1 MIQDIDYAAIA
12 PPLILAVAAIG
23 LLLADA
29 FDAPRR
35 VLSLLSGG
43 SLAAALVAVIALAAG
58 DRRATFCLP
67 DGLRGGGPAP
77 APTSRTTSPCCSRA
91 SSSAPQ

>member
-43 SLAAALVAVIALAAG
+43 S
-58 DRRATFCLP
+58 
-67 DGLRGGGPAP
+67 
-77 APTSRTTSPCCSRA
+77 SPPRWS
-91 SSSAPQ
+91 P

>member
-43 SLAAALVAVIALAAG
+43 SLAAALVAVIALAA
-58 DRRATFCLP
+58 ATAAPRSASRTACAAAA
-67 DGLRGGGPAP
+67 PAP